1 MDITSIFKQAIEK
14 EGSDIHLTV
23 GLPPTMR
30 QYGELMP
37 INGATALTSD
47 DTKNLAHSLINEDL
61 KQRFAD
67 ERELDF
73 SHYVE
78 GLGRFRI
85 NFYWQQDQIGIAVR
99 AIPTNIPSPQEI
111 GLSQEVVNL
120 TNLKNGLVLVTGPTG
135 SGKSTTLASLINHIN
150 TTSSKHILTI
160 EDPIEFVYQNDKS
173 MINQREVGTDTKSF
187 AGALKSALRED
198 PDIIL
203 VGEMRDLETI
213 SATLTVAET
222 GHLAFATLHTNDTA
236 QTIDRIIDVFPPHH
250 QQQIRMMLSVVL
262 RGIICQQLLP
272 RKDGNG
278 RVAAREILFSDH
290 AVANMIR
297 EGQTPQIYSR
307 IQTGRDLGMQTLD
320 FDVQRLFQED
330 LISAEIA
337 EKFMSRPTV

>member
-1 MDITSIFKQAIEK
+1 MDITSLFKQAIEK

-30 QYGELMP
+30 QHGELMP
-37 INGATALTSD
+37 INGATALTDSD
-47 DTKNLAHSLINEDL
+47 TRNLAYSIINEDQ
-61 KQRFAD
+61 KSEFEN

-78 GLGRFRI
+78 GLGRFRV
-85 NFYWQQDQIGIAVR
+85 NLYWQQDKIGMAVR
-99 AIPTNIPSPQEI
+99 AIPSLIPAPADI

-120 TNLKNGLVLVTGPTG
+120 TGLKNGLVLVTGPTG

-150 TTSSKHILTI
+150 STSSKHILTI

-173 MINQREVGTDTKSF
+173 MINQREVGADTKSF
-187 AGALKSALRED
+187 SSALKSALRED
-198 PDIIL
+198 PDVIL
-203 VGEMRDLETI
+203 VGEMRDLDTI
-213 SATLTVAET
+213 SATLTIAET
-222 GHLAFATLHTNDTA
+222 GHLAFATLHTNDAA
-236 QTIDRIIDVFPPHH
+236 QTIDRVIDVFPPHH

-278 RVAAREILFSDH
+278 RVAAREILFADS
-290 AVANMIR
+290 AIANMIR

-307 IQTGRDLGMQTLD
+307 IQTGGEQGMQTLD
-320 FDVQRLFQED
+320 SEIQRLYKED
-330 LISAEIA
+330 IISAEIA
-337 EKFMSRPTV
+337 EKFMARLAV